1 LSEVR
6 AMLPAGLVAQPADR
20 AEHYRLLE
28 LHPSAKTVVQLVV
41 GACSCD
47 LVRRRH
53 PDPRQ
58 DERHHRDRSRRAGGA
73 RGSLIAGLERHRRGA
88 QVPAP
93 PGGWP
98 PALAAFVAEHAR
110 NAGDTLYLL
119 RFTLPEEP
127 PSVIRTAVRRMTAAE
142 VVAQPDDWLAEH
154 AAVIVGR

>member
-1 LSEVR
+1 
-6 AMLPAGLVAQPADR
+6 MLPAGLVAQPADR
-20 AEHYRLLE
+20 ADHHRLLQ
-28 LHPSAKTVVQLVV
+28 LHSSARTVVELLV

-47 LVRRRH
+47 LVRHRH
-53 PDPRQ
+53 SDPRQ

-98 PALAAFVAEHAR
+98 RALAAFVAEHAR

-119 RFTLPEEP
+119 RFTLPEESP
-127 PSVIRTAVRRMTAAE
+127 AVVRTAARRMTAAE
-142 VVAQPDDWLAEH
+142 VVAQPDDWLTEH
-154 AAVIVGR
+154 APVIVGR